1 VVSNNQS
8 FVGLVRAVL
17 DEAGVLVRGSH
28 DWDDVAALVEDVQ
41 PAVLALDLSGNQE
54 MRCWALLEK
63 LQAGAATSTKPVVV
77 CAAADWMLDGHG
89 EELDRDQVHI
99 WGEPFDPADLLA
111 TVEVALIEAER
122 PAPVLERAET
132 AAVRRSDES

>member
-28 DWDDVAALVEDVQ
+28 DWNDVVALVEDVE

-54 MRCWALLEK
+54 KRWRDSSF
-63 LQAGAATSTKPVVV
+63 ATWVDS
-77 CAAADWMLDGHG
+77 A
-89 EELDRDQVHI
+89 
-99 WGEPFDPADLLA
+99 
-111 TVEVALIEAER
+111 R
-122 PAPVLERAET
+122 PAQVTSGRGLDWRTSPISWTSPTPV
-132 AAVRRSDES
+132 